1 MNPAKA
7 FLKLHPPLWFALR
20 DGYHRLR
27 GRREPE
33 LVLLPWLV
41 PVGRTAIDIG
51 ANAGAYANALCKLG
65 GRVVAI
71 EANPVLASELRRMF
85 QGRAEVVNAAASNLA
100 GEIML
105 RIPLK
110 GSSAA
115 GLATVETDNLLGG
128 SDVQTVAVPAIRIDD
143 LDLPDVGFIKI
154 DVEGHELAVL
164 EGART
169 TIKRWRPTLLV
180 EAENRHRKDAVQSV
194 AAFLDELGYIG
205 FMLADGQTLTSLGSF
220 DPAVHQAVTSDDY
233 ENLDL
238 GYTPKGYVSNFVFVP
253 AGDRPRGEN

>member
-20 DGYHRLR
+20 DGYHGLR

-33 LVLLPWLV
+33 LALLPWLV
-41 PVGRTAIDIG
+41 PVGRTALDIG
-51 ANAGAYANALCKLG
+51 ANAGGYANALCKLG
-65 GRVVAI
+65 GRVVAV

-85 QGRAEVVNAAASNLA
+85 QGRAEVINAAASNVD

-128 SDVQTVAVPAIRIDD
+128 SDVQTVAVPAMRIDD

-164 EGART
+164 EGARN
-169 TIKRWRPTLLV
+169 TIARCRPTLLV
-180 EAENRHRKDAVQSV
+180 EAENRHRKDAVESV
-194 AAFLDELGYIG
+194 AAFLDTLGYVG
-205 FMLADGQTLTSLGSF
+205 FMLVDGRTLTSLGGF
-220 DPAVHQAVTSDDY
+220 DPDVHQAVSAADY
-233 ENLDL
+233 EHLDH
-238 GYTPKGYVSNFVFVP
+238 GYAPKGYVNNFIFV
-253 AGDRPRGEN
+253 AGGRRAGSGS